1 MLMQN
6 EVSGMGRRIL
16 ALLVDLFMLKL
27 ADIPLSRTL
36 REMTPSPLVV
46 LVFEFCI
53 LLIYSTVFVSRRGQ
67 TPGKIMASLRIIS
80 AEGGAVTQGQAFV
93 RSVVKWT
100 PLFALVIVLSV
111 ISPFPVDPSRMALD
125 PKAMVSPGG
134 VSGDQVCLADIVLY
148 GGLVLWFIL
157 VAIARKDPDR
167 RGLHDRIAGTLVMR
181 LP

>member
-1 MLMQN
+1 MQS

-80 AEGGAVTQGQAFV
+80 ADGWRRDSRPGVCKIGGEMDTFV
-93 RSVVKWT
+93 RCGHCFECDQS
-100 PLFALVIVLSV
+100 L
-111 ISPFPVDPSRMALD
+111 
-125 PKAMVSPGG
+125 PG
-134 VSGDQVCLADIVLY
+134 
-148 GGLVLWFIL
+148 
-157 VAIARKDPDR
+157 
-167 RGLHDRIAGTLVMR
+167 
-181 LP
+181 